1 MLAEF
6 FRGFIR
12 IHILH
17 HAEKGP
23 VYGLQMAGEL
33 GRHGYTSI
41 SPGTLYPTLHGLE
54 QAGYLRAEARLIE
67 GRWRKYYHI
76 TPAGRQ
82 ALAQIRAKLS
92 ELAGEVLETNE
103 RISE

>member
-6 FRGFIR
+6 FRGFVR
-12 IHILH
+12 IHILY

-23 VYGLQMAGEL
+23 IYGLEMAGEL

-54 QAGYLRAEARLIE
+54 RAGYLQAEERLIE
-67 GRWRKYYHI
+67 GRWRKYYTI

-82 ALAQIRAKLS
+82 ALAQIRAKLG
-92 ELAGEVLETNE
+92 ELADEVLEANQ
-103 RISE
+103 